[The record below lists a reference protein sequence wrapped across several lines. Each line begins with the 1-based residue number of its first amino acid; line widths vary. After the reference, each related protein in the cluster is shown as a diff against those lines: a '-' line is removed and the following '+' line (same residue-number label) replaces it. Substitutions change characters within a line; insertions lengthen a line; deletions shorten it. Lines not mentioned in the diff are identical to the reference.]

1 MHRFYY
7 ESPDYR
13 FNAVCGSRPAGCRM
27 CNPSTSDTCS
37 NDNCNPSVDRDNPGY
52 RSCTGRQLDP
62 WRDGTSRWTGALTV
76 FPQPITI
83 IITLSEPGILA
94 GNGGCNNYGGTYT
107 LTGTSG
113 PFGKTIIM
121 GPIASNMKYCS
132 DSSDIENSYFQ
143 ILSNVNSYGIDN
155 NTTLSM
161 RDPLGSTLVYQRT

>member
-1 MHRFYY
+1 MKTLI
-7 ESPDYR
+7 PILIICV
-13 FNAVCGSRPAGCRM
+13 AVSLLVAGCTT
-27 CNPSTSDTCS
+27 PVTVT
-37 NDNCNPSVDRDNPGY
+37 PPPTATATTTPTATTPV
-52 RSCTGRQLDP
+52 TDP
-62 WRDGTSRWTGALTV
+62 ALAGSWTLEEMGLLGGQAPLTV

-83 IITLSEPGILA
+83 TITISEPGILA

-121 GPIASNMKYCS
+121 GPIASNMKYCI

-143 ILSNVNSYGIDN
+143 ILSNVTSYRIDN
-155 NTTLSM
+155 NTQLSM

>member
-1 MHRFYY
+1 MKVLI
-7 ESPDYR
+7 SVLLICV
-13 FNAVCGSRPAGCRM
+13 AVGLLVAGCTTPVTM
-27 CNPSTSDTCS
+27 TPTPTTTAT
-37 NDNCNPSVDRDNPGY
+37 PTPTATAPV
-52 RSCTGRQLDP
+52 TDP
-62 WRDGTSRWTGALTV
+62 ALAGSWTLGEMGLQGGQAPLTV

-83 IITLSEPGILA
+83 TITISEPGILA

-113 PFGKTIIM
+113 PFGKAIIM

-143 ILSNVNSYGIDN
+143 ILSNVTSYGIDN

-161 RDPLGSTLVYQRT
+161 RDPLGSTLVFQRT

>member
-1 MHRFYY
+1 MKALI
-7 ESPDYR
+7 SVLVLCV
-13 FNAVCGSRPAGCRM
+13 AVGLLVAGCVTPVPVTPAPTTTATPR
-27 CNPSTSDTCS
+27 STPTT
-37 NDNCNPSVDRDNPGY
+37 SV
-52 RSCTGRQLDP
+52 TDP
-62 WRDGTSRWTGALTV
+62 ALAGSWTLRELGLQGGQAPLTV

-121 GPIASNMKYCS
+121 GPIASNMKYCI

-161 RDPLGSTLVYQRT
+161 RDPLGSTLVYQRI